1 MKILLLNAP
10 PLKRFGIV
18 GQIYPPLGIL
28 YLAAY
33 LKKISGDF
41 EIQVVDGYQER
52 NLEEVVKKIIRYS
65 PEILGISFTT
75 QAATGAYLVINQ
87 IRRQLPKI
95 FIVVGGPHV
104 TALPEESLIRSAADL
119 VVLGEGEVTFSQL
132 VGRIKGN

>member
-18 GQIYPPLGIL
+18 GQIYPQLGIL